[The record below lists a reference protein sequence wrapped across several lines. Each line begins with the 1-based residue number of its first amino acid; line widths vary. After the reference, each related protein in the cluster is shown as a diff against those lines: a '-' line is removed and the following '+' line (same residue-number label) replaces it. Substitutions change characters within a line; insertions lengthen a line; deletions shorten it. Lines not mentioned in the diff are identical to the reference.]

1 MKVTQI
7 DRAKYLQPDQFLGC
21 DIHCI
26 YVLIDDLEVVI
37 GNMRSEISDTSW
49 INGLG
54 SIDQKIYKINANK
67 TIKKIV
73 EIITSR
79 VANELNDSVGEYMI
93 SYTAQQVLVD
103 CLKHIRLPLAE
114 FLKEKVSGNPGF
126 DFHTISQNK
135 LLNFGEA
142 KFSLNNTAKDRA
154 INQIS
159 DFIDLGKDFGELLS
173 LRPLLDRIDG
183 IILEN
188 MDNERRGYIA
198 AFSLNAK
205 NIDVIFENAL
215 KSNAMKNIGKY
226 QEFYLIAIQVC

>member
-1 MKVTQI
+1 MKITQN
-7 DRAKYLQPDQFLGC
+7 DRAKYLQPAQFPGC

-26 YVLIDDLEVVI
+26 HVLIDDLEEVI

-54 SIDQKIYKINANK
+54 SIDQKIYTVNATK

-73 EIITSR
+73 EIITNR
-79 VANELNDSVGEYMI
+79 VANELNDKVGEYMI

-103 CLKHIRLPLAE
+103 SLQHIRLPLAE
-114 FLKEKVSGNPGF
+114 LLKEKVSGNPGF

-142 KFSLNNTAKDRA
+142 KFSLDDTAKDRA
-154 INQIS
+154 INQVS
-159 DFIDLGKDFGELLS
+159 DFIDARKDFGELLS
-173 LRPLLDRIDG
+173 LKPLLNRIDS
-183 IILEN
+183 IIVEN
-188 MDNERRGYIA
+188 MDNEKRGYIA
-198 AFSLNAK
+198 AFSFNAK
-205 NIDVIFENAL
+205 NIDIIFRNAL
-215 KSNAMKNIGKY
+215 NSDAMKNIGKY